1 MRSFLASLVS
11 FCLIPLAAC
20 SSSSDEVACTTIAA
34 ISVTVDVVDSTG
46 APITD
51 ADLTYTV
58 NGGPSKPCEQVV
70 ENSYDCG
77 VEESGNFVITA
88 TRDMATK
95 TANVTVTSDECH
107 VIGQSLTMTLD

>member
-1 MRSFLASLVS
+1 MRLLLASLVS
-11 FCLIPLAAC
+11 FCLIPLVAC

-34 ISVTVDVVDSTG
+34 ISVTVDVVDATG
-46 APITD
+46 AAVTD

-58 NGGPSKPCEQVV
+58 NGGPSKACEQVV

-77 VEESGNFVITA
+77 VEEAGNFVITA

-107 VIGQSLTMTLD
+107 VIGQTLTITLD